1 MGPAAAQGPFGKG
14 GALEWVADGLDA
26 LAEVVLAQLHRFDD
40 EAVQDSSKNLQVLW
54 SRAVLAKNGELADDI
69 ALELLP
75 KSTRGV
81 VTAGLFDG
89 VSNFLEWVSA
99 RTVFLNEGC
108 DAFLSSPACAGG
120 KDCQVVIFGAGFDTR
135 SIRYQREGL
144 RFFEVDLPDTIEAK
158 RVVHERYRDEVK
170 PDVRLPTRIGWDL
183 NDCEHSSLLDH
194 LADEHGFRRD
204 VPTMF
209 ISEAVM
215 FYVNPKAIAS
225 LYDEIFEF
233 GQSAPARRPRRARP
247 RAAAPGPT
255 SHLPPPPLTSHLPPS
270 SHAQAPRRCT
280 ASPTRCAPSCR
291 VPSPTSRSD
300 SSTSRG

>member
-1 MGPAAAQGPFGKG
+1 MLEWARRARRRGPFGKG

-69 ALELLP
+69 ALQLLP

-89 VSNFLEWVSA
+89 VSNFLGGCRRAPSSSTRAATPSCRRRRAPAARTARSSSSA
-99 RTVFLNEGC
+99 R
-108 DAFLSSPACAGG
+108 AP
-120 KDCQVVIFGAGFDTR
+120 TR
-135 SIRYQREGL
+135 GRSGTSARG

-158 RVVHERYRDEVK
+158 RVVQERYRDEVN
-170 PDVRLPTRIGWDL
+170 PDVRLPTRIGFDL
-183 NDCEHSSLLDH
+183 NDCEHTSLLDK
-194 LADEHGFRRD
+194 LAAEHGFRRD

-233 GQSAPARRPRRARP
+233 GQ
-247 RAAAPGPT
+247 T
-255 SHLPPPPLTSHLPPS
+255 
-270 SHAQAPRRCT
+270 
-280 ASPTRCAPSCR
+280 
-291 VPSPTSRSD
+291 
-300 SSTSRG
+300 